1 MKNKITTDKDNLKR
15 FKDTGELVGKKIEC
29 NSCSTLITC
38 FGTNL
43 EGKIVKFG
51 GIENLLSTFKCRACV
66 SASKPKKE
74 KKVSIRFIKRKER
87 EAKKDLPIPQ
97 VKQFVPRNV
106 FLKDAPD
113 IIESYTSFSCAAP
126 ALYLDN
132 GRACHG
138 CAFYNN
144 CMCALKGKNDFATV

>member
-1 MKNKITTDKDNLKR
+1 MINKKDWVECYNKTGKLPSLKLPCTTCD
-15 FKDTGELVGKKIEC
+15 G
-29 NSCSTLITC
+29 SSTC
-38 FGTNL
+38 FGSNL
-43 EGKIVKFG
+43 ENRINKFG
-51 GIENLLSTFKCRACV
+51 TLWSLLDEFKCRSCV

-74 KKVSIRFIKRKER
+74 KKISVRFMKRKEK
-87 EAKKDLPIPQ
+87 EAKKELPIPQ

-106 FLKDAPD
+106 LLKDAPD